1 MRLDFET
8 DVSRG
13 GKCKEWIKQEFIDFR
28 SPFFWNVWQVHQ
40 WMEKT
45 VRVAHRSLE
54 KKMYQVTERIKKV
67 EESGNARGKVICNPR

>member
-13 GKCKEWIKQEFIDFR
+13 DKCKSGLSKNSLI
-28 SPFFWNVWQVHQ
+28 SGHYFWNVWQVHQ

-45 VRVAHRSLE
+45 VRVAHRCLE
-54 KKMYQVTERIKKV
+54 KKMYQVTERIKRLKKV
-67 EESGNARGKVICNPR
+67 GMLEGK